1 MKKTMVL
8 CALLIGFGAYAQ
20 HRAPRHGNRAE
31 MQKELTTGQRAT
43 LQSKRMALAL
53 GLDRQQ
59 QEQVAAVLSK
69 HLEQAGQE
77 RTRKQEQAGTG
88 PDMDPQ
94 DRYLHINERLDRQIA
109 FQEELRGILTGQQF
123 EMWKT
128 RREARHS
135 RRAEYFRKPGRG
147 NHARGRE

>member
-1 MKKTMVL
+1 
-8 CALLIGFGAYAQ
+8 
-20 HRAPRHGNRAE
+20 

-53 GLDRQQ
+53 GLDSQQ
-59 QEQVAAVLSK
+59 QEQVAAALNK

-77 RTRKQEQAGTG
+77 RTREQEQAGTG

-94 DRYLHINERLDRQIA
+94 GRYLRMNERLDRQIA
-109 FQEELRGILTGQQF
+109 FQDELRGILTAQQF

-135 RRAEYFRKPGRG
+135 RRAEYLGKPGRK
-147 NHARGRE
+147 NHARDRE